1 VNTEILKSLVII
13 FSASMLVVYLLHKIN
28 LPTIVGFLVA
38 GIIIGPHGLELVK
51 NTASIEIMAEI
62 GIILLLFTIG
72 IEFSMAKLSN
82 MKKTFIL
89 GGGAQVL
96 FTIALAAVCAYIF
109 TRDISKSV
117 FFGFI
122 VALSSTAIVLKT
134 LSEKAEIDSPHGRIM
149 TGILIFQDLCVVP
162 LMLLIPTL
170 SGGEANIIEITA
182 KLGKAIL
189 IIALVILSSRWF
201 VPRLLHLVVHTRS
214 RELFMTTIILLCL
227 GTALLTSKFGLSL
240 ALGAFLAGLVI
251 SESEYAHQVTS
262 DILPFK
268 DSFIGL
274 FFVSIGLMI
283 DIHFISAHLYYVAA
297 IVAAIIVLK
306 TIATL
311 LSIITLR
318 NPLRISLNA
327 SIGLAQIGEF
337 SFVLAIAGKS
347 FGLLTENFY
356 QIFLSSSV
364 ITMALTPFLL
374 KVSPSISAWII
385 SSHLLHKAGRHK
397 KIQESESYPG
407 KRQNH
412 VIIVGFGLNGKNLA
426 RVLKDAMVPYVILEM
441 NSDTVRAMK
450 HKGEPIFY
458 GDGTGKD
465 ILRKL
470 NIDRAKLLV
479 IAISDP
485 SSARRIVAI
494 ARDGNPNLHIIV
506 RTKYLSEVDD
516 LKALGADEVIP
527 EEFETSI
534 EIFSRVLSHYNF
546 PPTVISD
553 MADRIRNDNYN
564 ALRNTG
570 LHGKQIFE
578 KSEWLSDL
586 LMDGY
591 KIPEDSVMADKSI
604 ADLQIRKT
612 TGTTIIAVRREDFVF
627 TNPNPDFK
635 FKKGD
640 MLIFTGDRD
649 KIQKAVE
656 YFRGKEISS
665 ET

>member
-1 VNTEILKSLVII
+1 MNTEILKSLVII

-38 GIIIGPHGLELVK
+38 GIIIGPHGLALVK

-82 MKKTFIL
+82 MKKTFIV

-96 FTIALAAVCAYIF
+96 FTIALAAFCAYIF

-170 SGGEANIIEITA
+170 SGGEANIIEIIT

-283 DIHFISAHLYYVAA
+283 DIHFISDHLFYVAA

-311 LSIITLR
+311 LSIITLG
-318 NPLRISLNA
+318 NPLRISMNA

-347 FGLLTENFY
+347 FGLLTESFY

-385 SSHLLHKAGRHK
+385 SSHLLNKAGRHK
-397 KIQESESYPG
+397 KIQESENYPG

-426 RVLKDAMVPYVILEM
+426 RVLKEAMVPYVVLEM
-441 NSDTVRAMK
+441 NSDAVRAMK

-458 GDGTGKD
+458 GDGTGKN
-465 ILRKL
+465 ILLKL
-470 NIDRAKLLV
+470 NIEKAKVLV

-494 ARDGNPNLHIIV
+494 AREGNPTLHIIV

-516 LKALGADEVIP
+516 LKSLGADEVIP

-534 EIFSRVLSHYNF
+534 EIFSRVLSHYSF

-553 MADRIRNDNYN
+553 MADRIRSGNYN
-564 ALRNTG
+564 ALRDIG
-570 LHGKQIFE
+570 LHRKQIFE

-591 KIPEDSVMADKSI
+591 KIPEDSALADKSI
-604 ADLQIRKT
+604 ADLQIRQT
-612 TGTTIIAVRREDFVF
+612 TGTTIIAVRRENFVF
-627 TNPNPDFK
+627 TNPSPDFK
-635 FKKGD
+635 LKKGD

-649 KIQKAVE
+649 KIQNAVE